1 MEVSF
6 YIILSASMLHQLN
19 ILSTPALGYIYAA
32 LNESRETGAHEIRL
46 HRVNVLQNRHSI
58 FLYCVPSY

>member
-6 YIILSASMLHQLN
+6 YIILSAFMLHQLS

-32 LNESRETGAHEIRL
+32 LNGSRETGVHEIRL
-46 HRVNVLQNRHSI
+46 NAVYHVYVL
-58 FLYCVPSY
+58 